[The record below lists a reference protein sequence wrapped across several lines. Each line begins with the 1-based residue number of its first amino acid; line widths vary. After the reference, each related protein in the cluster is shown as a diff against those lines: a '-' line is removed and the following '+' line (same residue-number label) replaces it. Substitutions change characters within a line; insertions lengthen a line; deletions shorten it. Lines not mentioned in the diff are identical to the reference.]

1 MKAPFIGRIPAEKV
15 ENAEGYG
22 IEIEI
27 EIGIGIGIGKIEE
40 IEEIDEIDEIEEI
53 GEIDKIDKIDEI
65 DEIEEIGIGNRV
77 MDATAPSAGGFPD
90 PDGGSDYLIGR
101 PLVCA

>member
-27 EIGIGIGIGKIEE
+27 EIEIGIEIGIGIGKIEE
-40 IEEIDEIDEIEEI
+40 IEE
-53 GEIDKIDKIDEI
+53 IDEI

>member
-1 MKAPFIGRIPAEKV
+1 VKAPFIGRIPAEKV

-27 EIGIGIGIGKIEE
+27 EIEIGIEIGIGIGKIEE
-40 IEEIDEIDEIEEI
+40 IEE
-53 GEIDKIDKIDEI
+53 IDEI

>member
-15 ENAEGYG
+15 ENTEGYGIEIG

-40 IEEIDEIDEIEEI
+40 
-53 GEIDKIDKIDEI
+53 IDEI

-77 MDATAPSAGGFPD
+77 MDATAPSAGGSPD